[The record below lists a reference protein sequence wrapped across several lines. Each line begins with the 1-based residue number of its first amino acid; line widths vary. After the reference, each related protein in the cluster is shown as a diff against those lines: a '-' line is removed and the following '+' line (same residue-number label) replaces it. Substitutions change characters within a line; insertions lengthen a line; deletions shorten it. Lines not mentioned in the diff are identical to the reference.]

1 MAGLRTVYLLLVK
14 DLLVELRNRETFT
27 VMLFFAVVI
36 LFLFHFSLHP
46 ERENTTLLAPG
57 LLWLAFMFTGVL
69 GLGRSF
75 QAEQANDCLEQLLL
89 VPGDRGNIFLGKF
102 VGNVAFMLAVE
113 ILIIPLF
120 ALFFQLNLW
129 DALLPLL
136 VVAILGTLG
145 FAAIGTLFSA
155 LTANLRARE
164 VLFPLLLFPLVVPV
178 IIGSVTATGVVLSGG
193 MLGEAGGWLKL
204 LGAFDTIFL
213 AVAYLTFEVVVE
225 Q

>member
-1 MAGLRTVYLLLVK
+1 MAGLRTVYLLFTK

-36 LFLFHFSLHP
+36 LFLFHFSLNP
-46 ERENTTLLAPG
+46 ERENTAVLAPG

-75 QAEQANDCLEQLLL
+75 QAEQTNDCLEQLLL
-89 VPGDRGNIFLGKF
+89 VPGDRGNIFLGKLI
-102 VGNVAFMLAVE
+102 GNVAFMLAVE

-129 DALLPLL
+129 EALLPLL
-136 VVAILGTLG
+136 VVAFLGTLG

-178 IIGSVTATGVVLSGG
+178 IIGSVTATGIILGGGALS
-193 MLGEAGGWLKL
+193 EASGWLKL

-213 AVAYLTFEVVVE
+213 AVAYLSFECVVE